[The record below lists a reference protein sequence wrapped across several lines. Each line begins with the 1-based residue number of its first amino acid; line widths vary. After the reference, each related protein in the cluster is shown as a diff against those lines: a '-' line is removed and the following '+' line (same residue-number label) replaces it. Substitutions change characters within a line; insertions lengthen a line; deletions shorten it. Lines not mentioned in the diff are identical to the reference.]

1 MKDEYDFSGGVRNPY
16 AAQLKK
22 QTTIN
27 LSNEAV
33 VYFKKLATEY
43 GVPYQTL
50 INLYLMDCVK
60 NQRKPSFFENE

>member
-16 AAQLKK
+16 ATQLKK

-60 NQRKPSFFENE
+60 NERKPSFFENK